1 MIKWITGQPYE
12 EKQEKSAF
20 FKSRKVKATRKHYRG
35 QGSWTLYNDGKDGQE
50 KQKAN
55 EMLLYFN

>member
-35 QGSWTLYNDGKDGQE
+35 QDSQTLYNDGRDGQE
-50 KQKAN
+50 K
-55 EMLLYFN
+55 